1 MCKRCRF
8 AEHRVCAC
16 VCTCVCVNMCVYT
29 GVYVHVC
36 TLRHGMGGGW
46 TMSGGFLASKEQVTA
61 MEAHH
66 LLSVPDVH
74 SPAAPGGHQGLSHP
88 MPTVSQGLR
97 CCCALRDGD
106 REWGQAGTVAGTA
119 TPLPTR
125 SLLCLAPFASL
136 SLRGGC
142 PRGSVT
148 ARSLPAIPTA
158 PCCEATCLRVA
169 GGVPTAPGV
178 SPGLAAA

>member
-1 MCKRCRF
+1 
-8 AEHRVCAC
+8 
-16 VCTCVCVNMCVYT
+16 MCVYT

-36 TLRHGMGGGW
+36 ALRHGMGGGW
-46 TMSGGFLASKEQVTA
+46 TMLGGLLASKEQVTA

-66 LLSVPDVH
+66 LLSIPDVH

-88 MPTVSQGLR
+88 VPSVT
-97 CCCALRDGD
+97 GD
-106 REWGQAGTVAGTA
+106 VVLLCSWGWGQGIGTGRDSGRHCHPPAHTQPPVPCPICIPVPARWHC
-119 TPLPTR
+119 P
-125 SLLCLAPFASL
+125 
-136 SLRGGC
+136 GGC